1 MTAMSVRRKFLMAGT
16 ALAGVA
22 LIGLVTVWVLRKD
35 IARGYADKEMVRRG
49 VQARYVITAIGP
61 SKQRLENIT
70 IGDPANPDLTAAW
83 AEIETRT
90 GLFSIS
96 VIRVRAGGVR
106 LRGALK
112 SGNVH
117 FGEVDKLLP
126 APTGKPFTLPDIDVD
141 LHDARVRLDTEYG
154 ALGAR
159 IDGKGNI
166 ANSFAG
172 KVALVLPSAT
182 LGDCSASGATAYLNL
197 TTKSR
202 RITALGPLRSDAV
215 ACKTVFLK
223 SSNTLIDL
231 VTDEG
236 LHRLIGT
243 ANITLNGF
251 ANRAVSAKLVKSE
264 TRFEWDGKQ
273 LHSDIRFSSQ
283 GVVPGKGYL
292 ENLAQI
298 PLRANA
304 TPVGPIGDQLAS
316 AITRLGAGSA
326 ISGRVALVGAAS
338 QGAATFDQVIG
349 KSVSGAIFQ
358 QQPRTTIHI
367 IWPAA
372 KAEVDGKF
380 TLERGGFPK
389 ALLSLKGAGG
399 RFSGKADISSMTAG
413 DTRLTLAPV
422 RFVYGRG
429 GASFDTRA
437 DLDGLFAGGRVRG
450 LRIPVQVRNGKLVG
464 ECFPAGFQ
472 SYAITSLVLAP
483 ATLNI
488 CLRDGL
494 AKVANPRL
502 NGRLGGAPV
511 TLAAA
516 AGQFETGRGAFVL
529 DKVAVKLGDAQRLS
543 TLDLDQLR
551 GTFVKGVVNGTFAGG
566 SGQIGNVP
574 LLVSQGAGEW
584 SFVKSI
590 LNVSGAVEIADAATA
605 PRFQPI
611 RGEDASLILANGKIT
626 ARTVLHE
633 PKSGIAIANVNLTH
647 LLSNGRGNAKID
659 VPNLKFDDK
668 LQPEALTTNTL
679 GVIANVFGTLS
690 GKGVINWTPD
700 GATSSGGFRTDNLDF
715 AAAFGPV
722 TGLKGEIALSDLLG
736 LETPAGQ
743 RVSIGSINPGIP
755 VTGGQVRYRLIPGLK
770 IAIEGGRWPFAGG
783 ELILEPTVLDLNH
796 AATRRLTFRVV
807 GLDAALFVQQMA
819 FENINVTGKFDG
831 VLPMVFDETG
841 GRIENGILKVRDEGG
856 TLSYIGEVSNAK
868 LGRFSRLAFDA
879 LKSIR
884 YKRLSLDLNG
894 SLDGEMVTVVRFNGV
909 NQLPLAQ
916 TKNIFLKQFN
926 RIPFIF
932 NITIKAPFRG
942 LFATVRSLNDPSVFL
957 PTVLPPQLQRVSP
970 EKPVQPKES
979 EPVR

>member
-1 MTAMSVRRKFLMAGT
+1 MRRKFLMAGT

-22 LIGLVTVWVLRKD
+22 LIGLVTAWVLRKD
-35 IARGYADKEMVRRG
+35 IARGYADKEMLRRG
-49 VQARYVITAIGP
+49 VQARYDITAIGP
-61 SKQRLENIT
+61 SKQRLEHIV
-70 IGDPANPDLTAAW
+70 IGDPAHPDLTADW
-83 AEIETRT
+83 AEIETHT
-90 GLFSIS
+90 GLFRIS
-96 VIRVRAGGVR
+96 VSRVRAGGVR
-106 LRGALK
+106 LQGALK
-112 SGNVH
+112 DGTVH

-126 APTGKPFTLPDIDVD
+126 APTDKPFVLPDIDVD
-141 LHDARVRLDTEYG
+141 LQDARLRLDTPYG
-154 ALGAR
+154 AVGAR
-159 IDGKGNI
+159 VDGKGNV

-172 KVALVLPSAT
+172 QVAAVMPSAS
-182 LGDCSASGATAYLNL
+182 LGDCNASQATAYLSL
-197 TTKSR
+197 KTQSR
-202 RITALGPLRSDAV
+202 RISALGPLRSDAATCKGV
-215 ACKTVFLK
+215 ALA

-236 LHRLIGT
+236 LRRVIGT
-243 ANITLNGF
+243 ANLALNGVS
-251 ANRAVSAKLVKSE
+251 NRAVSAKLVKSD
-264 TRFEWDGKQ
+264 TRFEWDGAQ
-273 LHSDIRFSSQ
+273 LRSDIRFASQ
-283 GVVPGKGYL
+283 GLVPGKGYL
-292 ENLAQI
+292 ENLARL
-298 PLRANA
+298 PLRAGA
-304 TPVGPIGDQLAS
+304 TPIAPVGEQLAT
-316 AITRLGAGSA
+316 AIKRLGSGSA
-326 ISGRVALVGAAS
+326 VSGRVAVVG
-338 QGAATFDQVIG
+338 GTGRGEATFDQVVG
-349 KSVSGAIFQ
+349 KSVSGAILQ
-358 QQPRTTIHI
+358 QQPRTTLRLN
-367 IWPAA
+367 WPSTN
-372 KAEVDGKF
+372 AEVDGKF
-380 TLERGGFPK
+380 LLEGGGFPK
-389 ALLSLKGAGG
+389 TLLSLRGDGG
-399 RFSGKADISSMTAG
+399 RFAGVADIAAMAVG
-413 DTRLTLAPV
+413 DTRLALAPV
-422 RFVYGRG
+422 RFAYDRG
-429 GASFDTRA
+429 GTSIDTRA
-437 DLDGLFAGGRVRG
+437 DLDGRFAGGRVSG
-450 LRIPVQVRNGKLVG
+450 LRIPVQIRGGKLIG
-464 ECFPAGFQ
+464 ECFPVGFQ

-488 CLRDGL
+488 CLRGGR
-494 AKVANPRL
+494 ASVATPRL
-502 NGRLGGAPV
+502 NGRLGQNPV
-511 TLAAA
+511 TLTAASA
-516 AGQFETGRGAFVL
+516 QLETNSGAFVL
-529 DKVAVKLGDAQRLS
+529 DRVAVKLGDAQRLS

-551 GTFVKGVVNGTFAGG
+551 GAFAKGVANGTFAGG

-574 LLVSQGAGEW
+574 LLVSQGAGKW
-584 SFVKSI
+584 RFAKSI
-590 LNVSGAVEIADAATA
+590 LNVAGVVEIADAAAA

-611 RGEDASLILANGKIT
+611 KGEDLTLTLADGKIT

-633 PKSGIAIANVNLTH
+633 PKSGIAIANVNLAH
-647 LLSNGRGNAKID
+647 LLSNGRGNALID
-659 VPNLKFDDK
+659 VPKLTFDDK

-679 GVIANVFGTLS
+679 GVIANVFGTIS
-690 GKGVINWTPD
+690 GKGLINWTPD

-736 LETPAGQ
+736 LETPGGQ
-743 RVSIGSINPGIP
+743 SVLIGSINPGIP
-755 VTGGQVRYRLIPGLK
+755 VTGGEVRYRLIPGLK
-770 IAIEGGRWPFAGG
+770 IAIEGGHWPFAGG

-841 GRIENGILKVRDEGG
+841 GRIENGSLKVRDEGG

-884 YKRLSLDLNG
+884 YKRLTLDLNG

-957 PTVLPPQLQRVSP
+957 PTVLPPQLQQVIP
-970 EKPVQPKES
+970 DKPVQPKES